1 MKRLQQN
8 NSVFEQLFAEISPEI
23 KDTFTVDQLE
33 SIQIAFG
40 SNNIT
45 SHPMEL
51 RVSVPTSELRFYLVF
66 LAGLERRSL
75 QRLRYEKSLHPLWTL
90 SNIIFLIGF
99 LIVLLASSYA
109 TLSFILSSLTSTFI
123 PTPPYPT
130 SIPWIDNQSE
140 CRHTNRTWHD
150 GKCWDSEH
158 SPMF

>member
-1 MKRLQQN
+1 MKKVQKN
-8 NSVFEQLFAEISPEI
+8 DPIFEQLFAQISPEI
-23 KDTFTVDQLE
+23 KDTFTGDQIK
-33 SIQIAFG
+33 SIKMAFG

-45 SHPMEL
+45 SHPVEL

-75 QRLRYEKSLHPLWTL
+75 QRLRDEKSLHPLWTP

-109 TLSFILSSLTSTFI
+109 TFFFILSSVTSTFT
-123 PTPPYPT
+123 PTSPYPT

-140 CRHTNRTWHD
+140 CRHTNRTWRD